1 MNVQKGIITFKM
13 TNKLSLTEILQ
24 KPNAQELVNTL
35 LNIEKENKKEKIKYN
50 FYKLIGH
57 WRLYFITGTKKV
69 RKKGGI
75 ILGAGK
81 YLPNFTQI
89 KITYSHDFKVTNTV
103 KVGFLELTLT
113 GPVKFLP
120 ATNILA
126 FDFTQIKVKLGGK
139 NIYSGYIR
147 NGAENE
153 QKFHQESIKKQAFF
167 NYFLIQDDLIAD
179 RGKGG
184 GLAIWIKE

>member
-1 MNVQKGIITFKM
+1 MIVQKGIITFKM
-13 TNKLSLTEILQ
+13 TDKLTLTEILK
-24 KPNAQELVNTL
+24 KPNPSEVVNTL
-35 LNIEKENKKEKIKYN
+35 LTLEKENKKDKIKYN
-50 FYKLIGH
+50 FEQLIGH
-57 WRLYFITGTKKV
+57 WRFITGTKKV
-69 RKKGGI
+69 RKKGGV
-75 ILGAGK
+75 ILGSGK

-89 KITYSHDFKVTNTV
+89 NLIYNQDFRVENKV
-103 KVGFLELTLT
+103 KFGFLELILT

-126 FDFTQIKVKLGGK
+126 FDFTQIQVKLGSK

-153 QKFHQESIKKQAFF
+153 QKFNQESIKKQAFF
-167 NYFLIQDDLIAD
+167 NYFLIQNDLIAA

-184 GLAIWIKE
+184 GLAIWIKK